1 MMLSWVEELFQSKDD
16 LKETPC
22 NNTVSVVCVCYRK
35 RVRLQES
42 RVNLTMIMIIIEDD
56 DGCFLTMKRRLD
68 SKKES
73 QHQVCYSLFLE
84 ASLTDHYES

>member
-1 MMLSWVEELFQSKDD
+1 
-16 LKETPC
+16 
-22 NNTVSVVCVCYRK
+22 
-35 RVRLQES
+35 
-42 RVNLTMIMIIIEDD
+42 MIIIEDD

>member
-1 MMLSWVEELFQSKDD
+1 
-16 LKETPC
+16 
-22 NNTVSVVCVCYRK
+22 
-35 RVRLQES
+35 
-42 RVNLTMIMIIIEDD
+42 MIIIEDD

-84 ASLTDHYES
+84 ASLTDHYESSTWEVDDCEQHESLWKRDKVCI